1 MNPIDRNVTNLV
13 ASLSFYG
20 HVEERADLILITA
33 PVAFSVFN
41 IAMLSRPLPDDGAF
55 RERLRTAAQHYQG
68 LRHSWSF
75 WICEDFINGR
85 TLRRLHDEAE
95 AFGLVCIA
103 EPPGM
108 ELDDLPPPT
117 RPLPALEFKPIND
130 SAMRA
135 TFARMAN
142 ACFQIPPMVASAV
155 YEDAERWKSPVR
167 MWIGYHNGVAVTSA
181 ATVEGGGALG
191 IYSVGTL
198 AEWRGKGCAEAVM
211 RHAVRRA
218 REDGASGPLVLQSSH
233 SGLPLYR
240 ALGFKKI
247 TRYSVFAT
255 QTSSL

>member
-1 MNPIDRNVTNLV
+1 MNPIERNVSNLV

-20 HVEERADLILITA
+20 RVEERLDMILISA

-41 IAMLSRPLPDDGAF
+41 IAMLTRPVPDHGKF
-55 RERLRTAAQHYQG
+55 RERLREAAQHYQSLG
-68 LRHSWSF
+68 HSWSF
-75 WICEDFINGR
+75 WLCEDFLTGR
-85 TLRRLHDEAE
+85 VLRRLHDEAE

-108 ELDDLPPPT
+108 ERNELPPPT
-117 RPLPALEFKPIND
+117 RPLPSLEFRPIND
-130 SAMRA
+130 ACMRA

-142 ACFQIPPMVASAV
+142 ACFQIPPLVASAV
-155 YEDAERWKSPVR
+155 YEDEERWKSPVR
-167 MWIGYHNGVAVTSA
+167 MWIGYHDGVAVTSA

-198 AEWRGKGCAEAVM
+198 TEWRGKGCAEAAM
-211 RHAVRRA
+211 RHAIQSA
-218 REDGASGPLVLQSSH
+218 REEGASGPLVLQSSL

-240 ALGFKKI
+240 ALGFRKI